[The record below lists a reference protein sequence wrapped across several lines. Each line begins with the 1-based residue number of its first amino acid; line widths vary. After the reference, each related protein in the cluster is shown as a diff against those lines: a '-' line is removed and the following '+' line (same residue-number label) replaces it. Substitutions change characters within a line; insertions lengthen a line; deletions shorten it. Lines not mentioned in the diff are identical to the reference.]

1 MHGLPRDTGFGRLVQ
16 ILIAQHK
23 VSRAVGVQ
31 NQQRLFKAGKISH
44 QVLEI
49 TAVFGVTVHHQLLKT
64 AGLHAPQNLVQTFLD
79 SGIRQHDRLW
89 QRVGPGL
96 EPYPET
102 TAEAMPRREEL
113 PPAQESQLPGAE
125 PNPCCMGS
133 EARELLAVL
142 EGYIEE
148 ELEDRRRY
156 LALSRQA
163 PSWARQT
170 LRDMAEEENGHARR
184 LMAARYL
191 ITGQPYRPNLV
202 CGVFCPGR
210 WAEELRRSYHEEAC
224 GGLNYAR
231 TADGTTDVCLVK
243 LLNELS
249 EDELLLRV

>member
-1 MHGLPRDTGFGRLVQ
+1 MT
-16 ILIAQHK
+16 
-23 VSRAVGVQ
+23 
-31 NQQRLFKAGKISH
+31 
-44 QVLEI
+44 EI
-49 TAVFGVTVHHQLLKT
+49 KKPCACDYEACREVWKRV
-64 AGLHAPQNLVQTFLD
+64 APGED
-79 SGIRQHDRLW
+79 
-89 QRVGPGL
+89 
-96 EPYPET
+96 PYPMEDNANT
-102 TAEAMPRREEL
+102 QMSAQDSEL
-113 PPAQESQLPGAE
+113 TLPGAE
-125 PNPCCMGS
+125 ADPCCMGS

-231 TADGTTDVCLVK
+231 TADGTTDVCLAK

-249 EDELLLRV
+249 EDEYRHAERLMTLLERSLGRQSGC

>member
-1 MHGLPRDTGFGRLVQ
+1 MT
-16 ILIAQHK
+16 
-23 VSRAVGVQ
+23 
-31 NQQRLFKAGKISH
+31 
-44 QVLEI
+44 EI
-49 TAVFGVTVHHQLLKT
+49 KKPCACDYEACREVWKRV
-64 AGLHAPQNLVQTFLD
+64 APGED
-79 SGIRQHDRLW
+79 
-89 QRVGPGL
+89 
-96 EPYPET
+96 PYPMEDNANT
-102 TAEAMPRREEL
+102 QMSAQDSEL
-113 PPAQESQLPGAE
+113 TLPGAE
-125 PNPCCMGS
+125 ANPCCMGS
-133 EARELLAVL
+133 EAMELLAVL

-249 EDELLLRV
+249 EDEYRHAERLMALLERSLGRQGNC